1 MKLVKF
7 SQGER
12 NGEGVLVDE
21 QIRLVGGWRT
31 GPVDEAPFELS
42 RAHPEQWPAM
52 VKGSTLSVALSEVSL
67 ALPIDPRSQI
77 ICIGLNYPTHVG
89 EAQGETP
96 KQPALFTRHM
106 DSLVG
111 PAEALVAPSAS
122 QAFDFEGEIA
132 VVIGRGGRDIAK
144 ADADRHVGGYSCFM
158 DGSVRDFQRQSI
170 SAGKNFWRSGAM
182 GPWIVT
188 ADEIADIGEASLQ
201 TLLNGQEVQSAKAQ
215 SMIFDIPAI
224 IAYCSTW
231 TLLKPGDVIATGT
244 PDGVGLFRTPP
255 LWLRAGDT
263 LEVKVE
269 GVGVLSNGVI
279 AQ

>member
-12 NGEGVLVDE
+12 NGEGFLVGE
-21 QIRLVGGWRT
+21 QVQIVGGWRV
-31 GPVDEAPFELS
+31 GPVDEAPFEIS
-42 RAHPEQWPAM
+42 RALPEQWPAM
-52 VKGSTLSVALSEVSL
+52 AQGSTLSVLRSEVTL

-111 PAEALVAPSAS
+111 PEEALVAPSAS
-122 QAFDFEGEIA
+122 QAYDYEGEIA
-132 VVIGRGGRDIAK
+132 VVIGRGGRDISK
-144 ADADRHVGGYSCFM
+144 EDAARHVGGYSCFM

-188 ADEIADIGEASLQ
+188 ADEVADIGEASLQ
-201 TLLNGQEVQSAKAQ
+201 TILKVQ
-215 SMIFDIPAI
+215 
-224 IAYCSTW
+224 
-231 TLLKPGDVIATGT
+231 PGH
-244 PDGVGLFRTPP
+244 
-255 LWLRAGDT
+255 
-263 LEVKVE
+263 
-269 GVGVLSNGVI
+269 
-279 AQ
+279 